1 MFGPFDDR
9 LRLSELSEA
18 EILALAV
25 AAEEED
31 GRIYR
36 RFAAALDAAAPA
48 TAEICRRL
56 AEEEDSHRRDL
67 LAAYEMRFGSELP
80 PIRREDVRD
89 FPRRRRPWRLR
100 GLTAARVRA
109 EIEGM
114 ERSAAAFYAAAAAQ
128 ARDPGV
134 RRLLGDLA
142 AVEEGHRG
150 RAAAAAAALDVE
162 AAGQEQTE
170 ERRAFLLTYVQP
182 GLAGL
187 IDGSISTLAPV
198 FAAAFATQS
207 THETLLVG
215 MAASVGAGISM
226 GFTEA
231 LSDDGR
237 LTGRGSPVT
246 RGVVTG
252 LMTTLGGLGHALPY
266 LLWDFWLATVVALV
280 MAGLEL
286 VLIAWIRWRFME
298 SPFWRALW
306 HVSLGGALVVAAG
319 VLIGSG

>member
-18 EILALAV
+18 EILALAI

-36 RFAAALDAAAPA
+36 RFASALEATAPA
-48 TAEICRRL
+48 TSALCRRL
-56 AEEEDSHRRDL
+56 AEEEDGHRRDL
-67 LAAYEMRFGSELP
+67 LGAYEMRFGAELP

-100 GLTAARVRA
+100 SLTATRVRA
-109 EIEGM
+109 EIERM
-114 ERSAAAFYAAAAAQ
+114 ERSAAAFYAAAAEQ

-142 AVEEGHRG
+142 AVEEGHREH
-150 RAAAAAAALDVE
+150 AVAAAAALDAE
-162 AAGQEQTE
+162 TAGQEWTE

-215 MAASVGAGISM
+215 LAASLGAGISM

-246 RGVVTG
+246 RGIVTG
-252 LMTTLGGLGHALPY
+252 LMTMLGGLGHALPY
-266 LLWDFWLATVVALV
+266 LLWDFWLATAVALV
-280 MAGLEL
+280 VAGLEL
-286 VLIAWIRWRFME
+286 VLIAWIRWRFMD

-306 HVSLGGALVVAAG
+306 HVFLGGALVVAAG
-319 VLIGSG
+319 ILIGSG

>member
-9 LRLSELSEA
+9 LRLAELSEA
-18 EILALAV
+18 EVLALAV
-25 AAEEED
+25 SAEEED

-36 RFAAALDAAAPA
+36 RFAAALAATAPA
-48 TAEICRRL
+48 TAALCRRL
-56 AEEEDSHRRDL
+56 AEEEDVHRRDL
-67 LAAYEMRFGSELP
+67 LAAFEMRFGGEMP

-89 FPRRRRPWRLR
+89 FPRRRRSWRLR

-114 ERSAAAFYAAAAAQ
+114 ERAAAAFYGAAAAQ

-142 AVEEGHRG
+142 AVEEGHRE

-162 AAGQEQTE
+162 TAGREAAE

-198 FAAAFATQS
+198 FAAAFATRS
-207 THETLLVG
+207 SHETLLVG
-215 MAASVGAGISM
+215 LAASVGAGISM

-237 LTGRGSPVT
+237 LTGRGSPLT
-246 RGVVTG
+246 RGLVTG

-266 LLWDFWLATVVALV
+266 LLWDFWLATAVALGV
-280 MAGLEL
+280 AGLEI

-298 SPFWRALW
+298 SPFWRALL